1 MKIIKLFKKQ
11 PKIYNMNDEK
21 LEQGIIISNH
31 SAASGPL
38 TLSLYFPVFFIPWGT
53 YEMTGKYKERWNYL
67 YHIFYQQKLGYS
79 KFKSFIIATLFAVI
93 SKILYNSM
101 QLVPTYPNVN
111 FRKTIELSKAHL
123 NKGNNILI
131 FPEDSNTGYHEHL
144 IKYNNGFAYLSE
156 SYYKDTNINLPIYPI
171 YYHKILNAMIIGEAV
186 DIKNLRDNKMSRDE
200 ISNYFKDL
208 TNKINNPSKI
218 VVNLINWKNDLEL
231 NNDIIK
237 NLNLLYSKDGNNYT
251 TIIDLATKLNY
262 NNSYTNTLEV
272 ELNNFNIDEAYFKFE
287 LIKNDAF
294 EGVGNLRIIIQELKV
309 YTN

>member
-1 MKIIKLFKKQ
+1 MKKIKNDHGFIFKFLMKIIKLFKKQ

-208 TNKINNPSKI
+208 TNNLGDTLFKLERSKKKYNEKHVFRKRVKDRINNIRAKYEDISLDSFMFLEDKHKEYKSI
-218 VVNLINWKNDLEL
+218 MIELMAKKDQIINHDNL
-231 NNDIIK
+231 
-237 NLNLLYSKDGNNYT
+237 
-251 TIIDLATKLNY
+251 TIRFY
-262 NNSYTNTLEV
+262 N
-272 ELNNFNIDEAYFKFE
+272 
-287 LIKNDAF
+287 
-294 EGVGNLRIIIQELKV
+294 R
-309 YTN
+309 